1 MGFKRDNDCRA
12 FCERDC
18 HKADKCR
25 PLAVSRFF
33 KKKSNF
39 FEYLQGRYYFW
50 DGINAIIFPQLLGTS
65 TKKVWNYKLTA
76 FTREIMQVKS
86 PQESHIARAVLLRF
100 YKDKLDRGDQFW
112 HLVSSNLV
120 EFNKL
125 DVRDQEMYAP
135 EFCELFFPFFSAWI
149 Y

>member
-1 MGFKRDNDCRA
+1 
-12 FCERDC
+12 
-18 HKADKCR
+18 
-25 PLAVSRFF
+25 
-33 KKKSNF
+33 
-39 FEYLQGRYYFW
+39 
-50 DGINAIIFPQLLGTS
+50 
-65 TKKVWNYKLTA
+65 
-76 FTREIMQVKS
+76 MQVKS

-135 EFCELFFPFFSAWI
+135 EFCELFFSPFFLRGFINVIFISSLTEKLESFANLFLMI
-149 Y
+149 